1 MVMTVDQ
8 RAFEETLNRM
18 ARMSRDPAA
27 VRARVE
33 ALEGLLERSITVPVI
48 NRKIGLDALLGLL
61 PVGGDIIAG
70 ILSAYIIWEARN
82 LGMSKWQL
90 ARMAGNTLF
99 DTTLGAVPLVG
110 DIADV
115 VFKSNTRNLRIIK
128 RHLDRHHPG
137 TVTLEGG
144 IIARPARR

>member
-1 MVMTVDQ
+1 MTVDQ

-144 IIARPARR
+144 MIARPARR

>member
-144 IIARPARR
+144 MIARPARR